1 VNVLSATS
9 INQIIRQMIHRS
21 GSAGKDS
28 QSIGVLEYWIND
40 KSQNSSIKLQ
50 VNLKIQ
56 YSMTKTSE
64 A

>member
-1 VNVLSATS
+1 MDTEKWLC
-9 INQIIRQMIHRS
+9 RQRT
-21 GSAGKDS
+21 A
-28 QSIGVLEYWIND
+28 GVLEYWIND